1 MVNILRKIFIKD
13 YDNLNNSS
21 VREKHGKLASFVGIF
36 SNLVL
41 FVIKLIAGM
50 LTSSVAIIADSI
62 NNLSDM
68 GSSIITLVGFKLAG
82 MPADEEHPYGHQRL
96 EYIAGLIVA
105 LIIIFVGI
113 SLFSTSVEKI
123 FNYVP
128 VEINKVYLYIS
139 SAILAVSILIK
150 LWQSMF
156 NKKMGKL
163 ISSVALEATAQDSRN
178 DCISTGV
185 VLIGNLVLLI
195 FGNLSFSLDGIL
207 GLLVS
212 VFIVIAGANLIKDTI
227 NPLIGVSTDSSLIA
241 DVIKDIKSKEVVLGV
256 HDVMCHMYGPTK
268 MFMTIHCEVDSK
280 GDIIAIHDEIDNIEN
295 EINNKYGVLL
305 TIHMDPLDIHDEE
318 ANKLKEEIKFIVNNI
333 DSNLDIHDFRIV
345 RKLSK
350 STILFDIVIPYK
362 YNLTNE
368 ELVKKIEDEF
378 FKKHDD
384 YVFLIHFDNRYVTRG

>member
-1 MVNILRKIFIKD
+1 MINILRKIFIKD
-13 YDNLNNSS
+13 YDNLNNSN
-21 VREKHGKLASFVGIF
+21 VRECHGKLASFVGIF
-36 SNLVL
+36 SNLIL
-41 FVIKLIAGM
+41 FVIKLIAGL
-50 LTSSVAIIADSI
+50 LTASVAIIADSI

-68 GSSIITLVGFKLAG
+68 GSSVITLVGFKLAG

-113 SLFSTSVEKI
+113 SLFSTSFDKI
-123 FNYVP
+123 INYVP
-128 VEINKVYLYIS
+128 VEINKMFLLIS
-139 SAILAVSILIK
+139 SGILVVSIMIK

-185 VLIGNLVLLI
+185 VLLGNLVLLI

-207 GLLVS
+207 GVLVS
-212 VFIVIAGANLIKDTI
+212 IFIIVAGANLIKDTI
-227 NPLIGVSTDSSLIA
+227 NPLIGVSTDSSLIS
-241 DVIKDIKSKEVVLGV
+241 DIIKDIKSNEVVLGV

-280 GDIIAIHDEIDNIEN
+280 GDIIVIHDHIDNIEN
-295 EINNKYGVLL
+295 EIFNKYGILL
-305 TIHMDPLDIHDEE
+305 TIHMDPLDIYDVE
-318 ANKLKEEIKFIVNNI
+318 ANKVKEEIKVIVNNI
-333 DSNLDIHDFRIV
+333 GKELDMHDFRVV

-350 STILFDIVIPYK
+350 STILFDIVVPYNYK
-362 YNLTNE
+362 LTNDE
-368 ELVKKIEDEF
+368 ITKKIEEEF
-378 FKKHDD
+378 FKIHTD
-384 YVFLIHFDNRYVTRG
+384 YVFLIHFDNIYVTRG

>member
-1 MVNILRKIFIKD
+1 MVNLLRKIFIKD
-13 YDNLNNSS
+13 YDNLNDSRI
-21 VREKHGKLASFVGIF
+21 REQHGKLASFVGIF

-41 FVIKLIAGM
+41 FVIKLIAGL
-50 LTSSVAIIADSI
+50 LTASVAIIADSI

-68 GSSIITLVGFKLAG
+68 GSSVITLVGFKLAG

-113 SLFSTSVEKI
+113 SLFSTSIDKI

-128 VEINKVYLYIS
+128 IEINKTFLLIS
-139 SAILAVSILIK
+139 SGILLVSILIK

-185 VLIGNLVLLI
+185 VLLGNLVMLI

-207 GLLVS
+207 GVLVS
-212 VFIVIAGANLIKDTI
+212 VFIIIAGANLIKDTI
-227 NPLIGVSTDSSLIA
+227 DPLIGVSTDSSLIS
-241 DVIKDIKSKEVVLGV
+241 DIIKDIKNNEVVLGV

-280 GDIIAIHDEIDNIEN
+280 GDIIVIHDHIDNIEN
-295 EINNKYGVLL
+295 EIFKKYGVLL

-318 ANKLKEEIKFIVNNI
+318 ANKLKEEIKLIVNNLG
-333 DSNLDIHDFRIV
+333 NELDMHDFRVV

-350 STILFDIVIPYK
+350 STILFDLVVPYNYK
-362 YNLTNE
+362 YTNE
-368 ELVKKIEDEF
+368 EIINKIEEEF
-378 FKKHDD
+378 FKKHTD
-384 YVFLIHFDNRYVTRG
+384 YVFLIHFDNIYVTRG

>member
-1 MVNILRKIFIKD
+1 MINLLRRIFIKD
-13 YDNLNNSS
+13 YDNLNNSN

-41 FVIKLIAGM
+41 FIIKMIAGL
-50 LTSSVAIIADSI
+50 LTASVAIIADSI

-113 SLFSTSVEKI
+113 SLFSTSFDKLI
-123 FNYVP
+123 NYET
-128 VEINKVYLYIS
+128 VEINETFLLIS
-139 SAILAVSILIK
+139 SGILVVSILIK
-150 LWQSMF
+150 LWQSAF
-156 NKKMGKL
+156 NKRMGKL
-163 ISSVALEATAQDSRN
+163 ISSVALEATALDSRN

-185 VLIGNLVLLI
+185 VLIGNVVLLI

-207 GLLVS
+207 GIFVS
-212 VFIVIAGANLIKDTI
+212 VFIVIAGINLIKDTI
-227 NPLIGVSTDSSLIA
+227 NPLIGVSTDSSLIV
-241 DVIKDIKSKEVVLGV
+241 DIIKDIKNNEVVLGV

-280 GDIIAIHDEIDNIEN
+280 GDIIVIHDHIDNIEN
-295 EINNKYGVLL
+295 EIFNKYGVLL
-305 TIHMDPLDIHDEE
+305 TIHMDPLDLHDEE
-318 ANKLKEEIKFIVNNI
+318 SNKLKEEIKDIVSNI
-333 DSNLDIHDFRIV
+333 SDVLDIHDFRVV

-350 STILFDIVIPYK
+350 STILFDIVVPYNFK
-362 YNLTNE
+362 NTNDE
-368 ELVKKIEDEF
+368 IVNMIEAEF
-378 FKKHDD
+378 FKNHSD
-384 YVFLIHFDNRYVTRG
+384 YVFLIHFDNIYVTRG

>member
-1 MVNILRKIFIKD
+1 MINLLRKIFIKD
-13 YDNLNNSS
+13 YDNLNDSK

-36 SNLVL
+36 SNLIL
-41 FVIKLIAGM
+41 FIIKLVAGL
-50 LTSSVAIIADSI
+50 LTASVAIIADSI

-96 EYIAGLIVA
+96 EYIAGLVVA

-113 SLFSTSVEKI
+113 SLFSTSFDKI
-123 FNYVP
+123 INYVP
-128 VEINKVYLYIS
+128 AEINKTFLLIS
-139 SAILAVSILIK
+139 SGILVVSIMIK

-185 VLIGNLVLLI
+185 VLLGNLVLLI
-195 FGNLSFSLDGIL
+195 FGNLSFSLDGVL
-207 GLLVS
+207 GILVS

-227 NPLIGVSTDSSLIA
+227 DPLIGVSTDSSLIS
-241 DVIKDIKSKEVVLGV
+241 DIIKDIKSNEVVLGI

-268 MFMTIHCEVDSK
+268 MFMTLHCEVDSK
-280 GDIIAIHDEIDNIEN
+280 GDIIVIHDHIDNIEN
-295 EINNKYGVLL
+295 EIYNKYGVLL

-318 ANKLKEEIKFIVNNI
+318 ANKLKEEIKVIVNNI
-333 DSNLDIHDFRIV
+333 GDELDMHDFRVV

-350 STILFDIVIPYK
+350 STILFDVVVPYNYK
-362 YNLTNE
+362 YTNE
-368 ELVKKIEDEF
+368 EITKKIEEEF
-378 FKKHDD
+378 FKNHKD
-384 YVFLIHFDNRYVTRG
+384 YVFLIHFDNIYVTRG

>member
-1 MVNILRKIFIKD
+1 MVNILRKLFIKD
-13 YDNLNNSS
+13 YDNLNDSS
-21 VREKHGKLASFVGIF
+21 VREKHGRLASFVGIF

-41 FVIKLIAGM
+41 FIIKLIAGL
-50 LTSSVAIIADSI
+50 LTASVAIIADSI

-68 GSSIITLVGFKLAG
+68 GSSVITLVGFKLAG

-105 LIIIFVGI
+105 IIIIFVGV
-113 SLFSTSVEKI
+113 SLFSTSIDKI

-128 VEINKVYLYIS
+128 VEINKVFLFIS
-139 SAILAVSILIK
+139 SGILVVSILIK
-150 LWQSMF
+150 LWQSLF

-163 ISSVALEATAQDSRN
+163 ISSVALEATAQDSKN

-185 VLIGNLVLLI
+185 VLIGNIVLLI

-207 GLLVS
+207 GILVS
-212 VFIVIAGANLIKDTI
+212 IFIVVAGINLIKDTVD
-227 NPLIGVSTDSSLIA
+227 PLIGVSTDSSLIA
-241 DVIKDIKSKEVVLGV
+241 DVIKDIKNNEVVLGI

-295 EINNKYGVLL
+295 EIMNKYGVLL

-318 ANKLKEEIKFIVNNI
+318 VNKLREEIKNIVNSI
-333 DSNLDIHDFRIV
+333 DETLDMHDFRIV

-350 STILFDIVIPYK
+350 STILFDIVVPYK
-362 YNLTNE
+362 YQLTNDDIT
-368 ELVKKIEDEF
+368 KKIEEEF
-378 FKKHDD
+378 YKNHSD
-384 YVFLIHFDNRYVTRG
+384 YVFLIHYDNRYVTRG

>member
-1 MVNILRKIFIKD
+1 MINILRKVFIKD
-13 YDNLNNSS
+13 YDNLNDSK

-41 FVIKLIAGM
+41 FIIKLIAGL
-50 LTSSVAIIADSI
+50 LTASVAIIADSV

-68 GSSIITLVGFKLAG
+68 GSSVITLIGFKLAG

-105 LIIIFVGI
+105 LIVIFVGI
-113 SLFSTSVEKI
+113 SLFSTSIDKI

-128 VEINKVYLYIS
+128 VEINKVFLYIS
-139 SAILAVSILIK
+139 SGILLVSILIK
-150 LWQSMF
+150 LWQSLF

-185 VLIGNLVLLI
+185 VLLGNIVLLI

-207 GLLVS
+207 GILVS
-212 VFIVIAGANLIKDTI
+212 VFIIVAGANLIKDTI
-227 NPLIGVSTDSSLIA
+227 DPLIGVSTDSSLIA
-241 DVIKDIKSKEVVLGV
+241 DVIKDIKSNEVVLGV

-268 MFMTIHCEVDSK
+268 MFMTIHCEVDCK
-280 GDIIAIHDEIDNIEN
+280 GDIIVIHDHIDNIEN
-295 EINNKYGVLL
+295 EIMNKYGVLL

-318 ANKLKEEIKFIVNNI
+318 ANKLKEEIKAIVNDI
-333 DSNLDIHDFRIV
+333 DDNLDIHDFRVV

-350 STILFDIVIPYK
+350 STILFDIVVPYNFK
-362 YNLTNE
+362 LSNDELTN
-368 ELVKKIEDEF
+368 KIEEEF
-378 FKKHDD
+378 FKNHSD
-384 YVFLIHFDNRYVTRG
+384 YVFLIHFDNIYVTRS

>member
-1 MVNILRKIFIKD
+1 MINILRKVFIKD
-13 YDNLNNSS
+13 YDNLNDSK

-41 FVIKLIAGM
+41 FVIKLIAGL
-50 LTSSVAIIADSI
+50 LTASVAIIADSV

-68 GSSIITLVGFKLAG
+68 GSSVITLVGFKLAG

-113 SLFSTSVEKI
+113 SLFSTSIDKI

-128 VEINKVYLYIS
+128 SEINNVFLYIS
-139 SAILAVSILIK
+139 SGILVVSILIK
-150 LWQSMF
+150 LWQSLF
-156 NKKMGKL
+156 NQKMGKL

-185 VLIGNLVLLI
+185 VLLGNIVLLI

-207 GLLVS
+207 GILVS
-212 VFIVIAGANLIKDTI
+212 VFIVIAGINLIKDTVD
-227 NPLIGVSTDSSLIA
+227 PLIGVSTDSSLIA
-241 DVIKDIKSKEVVLGV
+241 DVIKDIKSNEVVLGV

-280 GDIIAIHDEIDNIEN
+280 GDIIVIHDHIDNIEN
-295 EINNKYGVLL
+295 EIMKKYGVFL

-318 ANKLKEEIKFIVNNI
+318 ANKLKEEIKLIVNNI
-333 DSNLDIHDFRIV
+333 DNKLDIHDFRIV

-350 STILFDIVIPYK
+350 STILFDIVVPYNFK
-362 YNLTNE
+362 LSNDEITN
-368 ELVKKIEDEF
+368 KIEEEF
-378 FKKHDD
+378 FKNHSD
-384 YVFLIHFDNRYVTRG
+384 YVFLIHFDNIYVTRG

>member
-1 MVNILRKIFIKD
+1 MVNLLRKIFIKD
-13 YDNLNNSS
+13 YDNLNDSRI
-21 VREKHGKLASFVGIF
+21 REQHGKLASFVGIF

-41 FVIKLIAGM
+41 FVIKLIAGL
-50 LTSSVAIIADSI
+50 LTASVAIIADSI

-68 GSSIITLVGFKLAG
+68 GSSVITLVGFKLAG

-113 SLFSTSVEKI
+113 SLFSTSIDKI

-128 VEINKVYLYIS
+128 IEINKTFLLIS
-139 SAILAVSILIK
+139 SGILLVSILIK

-185 VLIGNLVLLI
+185 VLLGNLVMLI

-207 GLLVS
+207 GVLVS
-212 VFIVIAGANLIKDTI
+212 VFIIIAGANLIKDTI
-227 NPLIGVSTDSSLIA
+227 DPLIGVSTDSSLIS
-241 DVIKDIKSKEVVLGV
+241 DIIKDIKNNEVVLGV

-280 GDIIAIHDEIDNIEN
+280 GDIIVIHDHIDNIEN
-295 EINNKYGVLL
+295 EIFKKYGVLL

-318 ANKLKEEIKFIVNNI
+318 ANKLKEEIKLIVNNI
-333 DSNLDIHDFRIV
+333 GNELDMHDFRVV

-350 STILFDIVIPYK
+350 STILFDLVVPYNYK
-362 YNLTNE
+362 YTNE
-368 ELVKKIEDEF
+368 EIINKIEEEF
-378 FKKHDD
+378 FKKHTD
-384 YVFLIHFDNRYVTRG
+384 YVFLIHFDNIYVTRG

>member
-1 MVNILRKIFIKD
+1 MVNLLRKIFIKD
-13 YDNLNNSS
+13 YDNLNDSRI
-21 VREKHGKLASFVGIF
+21 REQHGKLASFVGIF

-41 FVIKLIAGM
+41 FVIKLIAGL
-50 LTSSVAIIADSI
+50 LTASVAIIADSI

-68 GSSIITLVGFKLAG
+68 GSSVITLVGFKLAG

-113 SLFSTSVEKI
+113 SLFSTSIDKI

-128 VEINKVYLYIS
+128 IEINKTFLLIS
-139 SAILAVSILIK
+139 SGILLVSILIK

-185 VLIGNLVLLI
+185 VLLGNLVMLI

-207 GLLVS
+207 GVLVS
-212 VFIVIAGANLIKDTI
+212 VFIIIAGANLIKDTI
-227 NPLIGVSTDSSLIA
+227 DPLIGVSTDSSLIS
-241 DVIKDIKSKEVVLGV
+241 DIIKDIKNNEVVLGV

-280 GDIIAIHDEIDNIEN
+280 GDIIVIHDHIDNIEN
-295 EINNKYGVLL
+295 EIFKKYGVLL

-318 ANKLKEEIKFIVNNI
+318 ANKLKEEIKLIVNNI
-333 DSNLDIHDFRIV
+333 GNELDMHDFRVV

-350 STILFDIVIPYK
+350 STILFDLVVPYNYK
-362 YNLTNE
+362 YTNE
-368 ELVKKIEDEF
+368 EIINKIEEEF
-378 FKKHDD
+378 FKKHND
-384 YVFLIHFDNRYVTRG
+384 YVFLIHFDNIYVTRG